1 MYSIVFQVMQ
11 LMLFIVV
18 AVQISKPVETTSEFQ
33 IQNEDFPALP
43 GSKPPTTKT
52 NGIVSVLYLCI
63 GSINL

>member
-1 MYSIVFQVMQ
+1 MYVLYLHIVCTYMSILSF
-11 LMLFIVV
+11 V

-52 NGIVSVLYLCI
+52 NGMKQGV
-63 GSINL
+63 